1 MHQEELGF
9 DRSGIDEKNVNSVNQ
24 YLKGCNDYVASIT
37 DFDIATME
45 MDIYVA
51 GSVHNMHK
59 FKLEEV
65 VHPESDKCKWELS
78 HQEEITIEAYKYAVD
93 NTCYMTRYSVLFE
106 KFGIDFR
113 EPLYDPFPF
122 RVEEKILEE
131 QTLTLEECR
140 QRAHEILGSSSLY
153 EELDRIYSPE
163 NQQIYKGH
171 PVHYLI
177 SAGAWG
183 AAEDIYELLI
193 KALYNNK
200 RLISNRI
207 TLFREVQRK
216 GYKDSRYQKVIKAGE
231 GGTVIIELKSN
242 EGMGRFA
249 TDFHEFTK
257 RTGEILEKQ
266 KKDTLFIFVEI
277 IGKSLNDDDAID
289 NILKKAD
296 IIQITEGTGTLQE
309 MIGLTEVK
317 TVIDE
322 IIAASKVVRARE
334 RMGLNTQGASF
345 HMMFSGNPGTAKTS
359 VARLLCKI
367 LKEESAISSGRFVEC
382 GRQDLV
388 AKYVG
393 WTARMVEDKF
403 KEAQGGILFI
413 DEAYALVDS
422 SNTYGAEAINTV
434 VQMMENY
441 RDSVIV
447 IFAGYSEKMQTFLEQ
462 NEGLKSRIAFH
473 LSFPDYSPEELT
485 DILTLMSQ
493 KRDYQIDEE
502 AKEYCKELFC
512 NAVKEDNFGN
522 GRYVRNILDQ
532 AIIKQSAR
540 ILKMETREEIS
551 REEICRLKREDF
563 RIHEIVKNNEKR
575 IGFAG

>member
-1 MHQEELGF
+1 MIYYHLCYHLSGAPSKDTPEWMRMHQEELGF
-9 DRSGIDEKNVNSVNQ
+9 DRSDIDEKNVNSVNQ

-51 GSVHNMHK
+51 GSVRNMHK

-93 NTCYMTRYSVLFE
+93 NTCYVTRYSVLFE

-113 EPLYDPFPF
+113 EPLFDPFPF

-216 GYKDSRYQKVIKAGE
+216 GYKDSRYQKVIEAGE

-277 IGKSLNDDDAID
+277 TGKSLNDDDAID

-296 IIQITEGTGTLQE
+296 IIQITEGTGTLQDARNYLTELVEQVDFGAEDKSDVYDYLAEAETYSVTDIFNAYNAWYGSGLKTHVYRAYREKKSFQVEVTRVPNKPYDTLQE

-334 RMGLNTQGASF
+334 RMGLNT
-345 HMMFSGNPGTAKTS
+345 
-359 VARLLCKI
+359 
-367 LKEESAISSGRFVEC
+367 
-382 GRQDLV
+382 
-388 AKYVG
+388 
-393 WTARMVEDKF
+393 
-403 KEAQGGILFI
+403 QGGILFI

-447 IFAGYSEKMQTFLEQ
+447 IFAG
-462 NEGLKSRIAFH
+462 
-473 LSFPDYSPEELT
+473 
-485 DILTLMSQ
+485 
-493 KRDYQIDEE
+493 
-502 AKEYCKELFC
+502 
-512 NAVKEDNFGN
+512 
-522 GRYVRNILDQ
+522 
-532 AIIKQSAR
+532 
-540 ILKMETREEIS
+540 
-551 REEICRLKREDF
+551 
-563 RIHEIVKNNEKR
+563 
-575 IGFAG
+575 

>member
-540 ILKMETREEIS
+540 ILKMETREDIS
-551 REEICRLKREDF
+551 REEI
-563 RIHEIVKNNEKR
+563 
-575 IGFAG
+575 